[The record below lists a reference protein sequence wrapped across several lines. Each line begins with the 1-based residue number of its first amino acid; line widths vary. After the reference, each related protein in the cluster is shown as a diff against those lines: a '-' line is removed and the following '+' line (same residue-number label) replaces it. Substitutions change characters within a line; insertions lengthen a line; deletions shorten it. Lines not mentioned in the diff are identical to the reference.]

1 MGRMSREKGKR
12 GEREVFGLLSDLLG
26 IAVKRNINARM
37 GDCDSLEIPGW
48 ACESKRVE
56 QWSEAFWAQA
66 VDQADRVQR
75 RPVLF
80 FRASR
85 RPWVAMLDLA
95 DVAMLEVQRGRYRV
109 EMSLEAFAAF
119 VREEI
124 AAQSI
129 VTMAS
134 GETRQIVDGEL
145 RKLPVETTR
154 GVDLPGITQPLVRGL

>member
-26 IAVKRNINARM
+26 TVVKRNINARE
-37 GDCDSLEIPGW
+37 GDCDSLELPGW

-56 QWSEAFWAQA
+56 RWLEEYWDQA
-66 VDQADRVQR
+66 VEQAKRVSR

-85 RPWVAMLDLA
+85 RPWVAMVDLS
-95 DVAMLEVQRGRYRV
+95 DLCVFEVEVDRYRV

-119 VREEI
+119 VREEM
-124 AAQSI
+124 AA
-129 VTMAS
+129 T
-134 GETRQIVDGEL
+134 EL
-145 RKLPVETTR
+145 SRKLSADVPGSVVPVR
-154 GVDLPGITQPLVRGL
+154 LNGAHVLGAA